1 MFVYLFDKRQGINTF
16 VCVCVCVC
24 VCVGGGGGRS
34 LEKAPESVSSVAR
47 YAFNSFFFVSSKRLY
62 DIHITWFDRFVR
74 RKGDSVA
81 LQ

>member
-16 VCVCVCVC
+16 MC
-24 VCVGGGGGRS
+24 GGGGVA
-34 LEKAPESVSSVAR
+34 LVEKAPESVSSAAG

-62 DIHITWFDRFVR
+62 DIHVTWFDRFVH
-74 RKGDSVA
+74 RKRDSVA

>member
-16 VCVCVCVC
+16 MCVCVCVW
-24 VCVGGGGGRS
+24 GGGVA
-34 LEKAPESVSSVAR
+34 LVEKAPESVSSAAR

-62 DIHITWFDRFVR
+62 DIHVTWFDRFVC